1 MEIMITDDYVMHP
14 VEAIASLEIMLR
26 GVNTAEPSVRKIVNL
41 FYQKESVTTPGSTS
55 EDFVTAIMKV
65 ISNLSPNC

>member
-1 MEIMITDDYVMHP
+1 MITDDYVMHP
-14 VEAIASLEIMLR
+14 VEAIAFLEIMLR

-55 EDFVTAIMKV
+55 EDFVTAIMKL

>member
-1 MEIMITDDYVMHP
+1 MRP